1 MRCTYYILTLIMN
14 FFHLKSPALYVW
26 YMYWSVAVSINLTR
40 WLFTFIDRLTK
51 INTSHKITSKQSARK
66 VKCSIFIQVVVL
78 TSLPWTREFVWRPT
92 NNQNIW
98 ILKIPQCSIG
108 KNVQRR
114 HMMLFGAQFRT
125 CSILGK
131 NEMEWQN
138 YLPPKWSHAKAKRLY
153 IYFPTLPPLI
163 WKKREGTEGQVGIFR
178 PQSNL
183 F

>member
-1 MRCTYYILTLIMN
+1 MN

-26 YMYWSVAVSINLTR
+26 YMYWSVAVSINLTW
-40 WLFTFIDRLTK
+40 WLFTFIDRPTK

-125 CSILGK
+125 CGILGK
-131 NEMEWQN
+131 NGKRDL
-138 YLPPKWSHAKAKRLY
+138 YLSHDKMTWKCLFLLLYKRKEVSILWAGKW
-153 IYFPTLPPLI
+153 
-163 WKKREGTEGQVGIFR
+163 
-178 PQSNL
+178 
-183 F
+183 